1 MSLLKDAQRV
11 SRKVKKSKHQA
22 NVELWTN
29 RIQTRIL
36 KIAAVGDTS
45 YQFNKVPK
53 RREYLGRND
62 QEFVAV
68 AKHFSELGFKVD
80 YEKEEGSRTVPAWS
94 CTVMTISWE

>member
-36 KIAAVGDTS
+36 KIAAAGDS
-45 YQFNKVPK
+45 KFGFRKVPK
-53 RREYLGRND
+53 RREYLSTNE
-62 QEFVAV
+62 QEFVSV

-80 YEKEEGSRTVPAWS
+80 YDKKEGSRTLPAWLA
-94 CTVMTISWE
+94 VMTISWE